1 MIELAEA
8 INDPEMGAVS
18 FTVHR
23 TSYRRSRGQ
32 LIPSNQT
39 DTAVGCIHPG
49 TAGMMQLLPEEERTE
64 RFIQIYTSF
73 QLSDGDNNEAA
84 SFTGADR
91 IDYGGKSW
99 RVVKVQEWPGFH
111 FYQALAVMVQE
122 DEDE

>member
-1 MIELAEA
+1 MMDVFELV
-8 INDPEMGAVS
+8 NDPEMGAVS

-32 LIPSNQT
+32 LIPSNET
-39 DTAVGCIHPG
+39 ITTTGCIHPG
-49 TAGMMQLLPEEERTE
+49 AAGMMQLLPEEERAE

-73 QLSDGDNNEAA
+73 HLSDGENNAAA

-91 IDYGGKSW
+91 IDYGGHSW
-99 RVVKVQEWPGFH
+99 RVVKVRDWLGFQ

>member
-1 MIELAEA
+1 MMDVSELV
-8 INDPEMGAVS
+8 NDPEMGAVS
-18 FTVHR
+18 FTMHR

-49 TAGMMQLLPEEERTE
+49 TAGMMQLLPEEERAE

-73 QLSDGDNNEAA
+73 HLSDGENNAAA

-91 IDYGGKSW
+91 IDYAHLHTAHCNTL
-99 RVVKVQEWPGFH
+99 R
-111 FYQALAVMVQE
+111 
-122 DEDE
+122 